1 MDLSFSEPRA
11 SGTLHEGLDE
21 DNDNEEHLMF
31 PPRAIGNESLDS
43 SLILQQHYEALDV
56 QREMEAKLW
65 VFPETDVDL
74 NEAHPKLLGSGT
86 FGEVFIGKWRHVDI
100 AAKRLYQAK
109 TQLIST
115 HGHTGDHIG
124 EMVSS
129 IKQHKDH
136 ASQTKVHLRELEVL
150 TKLRHPNLVT
160 FLGITHTM
168 YDKTEPTM
176 ILTELMDYSL
186 HDLLEVKKVVL
197 DVSEMLEI
205 LSDVMHGL
213 AFLHSHNPPIIHGNL
228 TSKNIL
234 FKGYTAKI
242 GDFGI
247 TGQGLLTQFKPVV
260 WTNSAGKTVVGAVM
274 KGQEEAP
281 QQWARAGKTP
291 PRSAEAVAYL
301 APEVLNG
308 TKYEL
313 CERMD
318 IYSVGVLLLH
328 MVSGTY
334 PSLELRAQQT
344 EELHTKQAAF
354 TLLAK
359 NLLQE
364 LPMER
369 MDAQGAMNVLQK
381 IMFNDRYYP
390 LARRRPS
397 PQSEVTIV
405 ARRWMG
411 EEAKNE
417 NKMALKRLRQMT
429 ELLKAE
435 GSRWQQEGT
444 ISKYLQDQ
452 LEAASKELVETTE
465 KYVAQSEKL
474 ATTEANLASTELD
487 LRTFI
492 TLSEKKTKKL
502 MEERHH
508 LAERLMDLD
517 ALYRESA
524 QDYKDA
530 DVQLKALSQHLATRD
545 QSIINL
551 TDKARAAGTERR
563 HLVEKIAQLEE
574 ENSDLEDRLE
584 QTLQRWKKETEVS
597 AECRADFVKLRTTC
611 STFMKKNEK
620 LEEEKNMLSELVKE
634 QESKVLPETV
644 MNKIAQLEDDLVK
657 ATAAAEAILQQKAA
671 LQSQLTDMEAS
682 RDDYAAQLAS
692 TQQTLKEKKSVI
704 VERDSQIVDMT
715 AEAKQQELETTEIID
730 ELRVQDAISTTKI
743 SKLEDWVKSLEKGV
757 VPEGYQLQ
765 NAPQPESNSKEEQE
779 AKVAVPDFDEDEDVL
794 ETEEAPSEYGP
805 QRKFHMADLAVSIKL
820 TNERKLLLKGQ
831 NAGKAEKARK
841 AAIMAADSMAK
852 ARVVAF
858 ERQEDGKG
866 GGCFGIVNMLRDSVL
881 DEHICWRAC
890 RSLRPIILN
899 DKSEAQIMRNICLA
913 GEVDMICLEIMKHHT
928 GSTALDALVQGQAIQ
943 LLGVMSFGQDLVRRR
958 AGENGALTSIITAME
973 THSAI
978 DEKVLLHCLTSVTN
992 LAHNSQD
999 NRYRFI
1005 DAGGMDML
1013 TDSMETYLKSP
1024 KVQRQGCWALLTLAG
1039 SDETARLVAQAGGS
1053 RALMTLVKA
1062 LLQHPFDPGV
1072 QQFGLWALSNMA
1084 LAGADISRRLKK
1096 AGASEICRIAIEN
1109 HPQDAE
1115 VIRQARHAS
1124 GVLGNSANAPPPS
1137 PKKK

>member
-11 SGTLHEGLDE
+11 TAATLHEGIDE
-21 DNDNEEHLMF
+21 DADNDDLMF
-31 PPRAIGNESLDS
+31 PPPAISNESVDS
-43 SLILQQHYEALDV
+43 SLILQQHYEDLDI

-65 VFPETDVDL
+65 VFPETDVEL
-74 NEAHPKLLGSGT
+74 HETHPKLLGSGT

-100 AAKRLYQAK
+100 SCKRLYQVKSQTISAK
-109 TQLIST
+109 
-115 HGHTGDHIG
+115 GHTGDLIG
-124 EMVSS
+124 DMVAS
-129 IKQHKDH
+129 IKAQKD
-136 ASQTKVHLRELEVL
+136 AALQTKVHLKELEVL

-160 FLGITHTM
+160 FLGITHAM
-168 YDKTEPTM
+168 HDKTEPTM

-186 HDLLEVKKVVL
+186 HELLEVKKVVP
-197 DVSEMLEI
+197 DVPEMLEI
-205 LSDVMHGL
+205 LFDVMQGL
-213 AFLHSHNPPIIHGNL
+213 GFLHSHYPPIIHGNL

-274 KGQEEAP
+274 KDQEEAP

-291 PRSAEAVAYL
+291 PRSPEAVAYL

-328 MVSGTY
+328 MVNCTY
-334 PSLELRAQQT
+334 PALELRAQHT
-344 EELHTKQAAF
+344 EDLLTKQPVF
-354 TLLAK
+354 KQLAQ

-369 MDAQGAMNVLQK
+369 MDAQGVMNVLQK

-417 NKMALKRLRQMT
+417 NKMAIKRLRQMT

-435 GSRWQQEGT
+435 GSRWQQEGALG
-444 ISKYLQDQ
+444 KYLQDQ
-452 LEAASKELVETTE
+452 LEAANKELVETTE

-474 ATTEANLASTELD
+474 ANTEANLASTELD

-492 TLSEKKTKKL
+492 TLSEKKTKKIL
-502 MEERHH
+502 EERHH
-508 LAERLMDLD
+508 LAERVMDLD
-517 ALYRESA
+517 ALYRETA
-524 QDYKDA
+524 QDNKDA
-530 DVQLKALSQHLATRD
+530 DAQIKLLSQHLATRD
-545 QSIINL
+545 NSIINL
-551 TDKARAAGTERR
+551 TDKARATETERR
-563 HLVEKIAQLEE
+563 HLVEKITQLEE
-574 ENSDLEDRLE
+574 ENNELEDRLE
-584 QTLQRWKKETEVS
+584 QTLQRWKKETEIS
-597 AECRADFVKLRTTC
+597 AECRADFVKLRTKCT
-611 STFMKKNEK
+611 TFMQKNEK
-620 LEEEKNMLSELVKE
+620 LEGEKNTLSELVKE

-644 MNKIAQLEDDLVK
+644 MNKIEQLEDDLVK
-657 ATAAAEAILQQKAA
+657 ATAAAEAILQQKEA

-682 RDDYAAQLAS
+682 RDDYAEQLAS
-692 TQQTLKEKKSVI
+692 TQQTLKEKKTII
-704 VERDSQIVDMT
+704 VERDSQIVDMK
-715 AEAKQQELETTEIID
+715 AEAKQLDIENTAIVD
-730 ELRVQDAISTTKI
+730 ELRVKDAVATTKI
-743 SKLEDWVKSLEKGV
+743 SKLEDWIKSLEKGV
-757 VPEGYQLQ
+757 IPEGYQVQ
-765 NAPQPESNSKEEQE
+765 NAAQPESNSKEE
-779 AKVAVPDFDEDEDVL
+779 AKAVDPDFDEDEDIL
-794 ETEEAPSEYGP
+794 TTEETPSETDP
-805 QRKFHMADLAVSIKL
+805 KRKFHMADLAVSIKL
-820 TNERKLLLKGQ
+820 TSERKQLLKAQ
-831 NAGKAEKARK
+831 NAGKAEKARQ
-841 AAIMAADSMAK
+841 AAIKAADSMAK

-866 GGCFGIVNMLRDSVL
+866 GGCFGIVNMLRDSVH

-899 DKSEAQIMRNICLA
+899 DKSDAQIMRNICIA
-913 GEVDMICLEIMKHHT
+913 GEVDMICVDIMKHHT
-928 GSTALDALVQGQAIQ
+928 GTAAIDALVQGQAIQ

-958 AGENGALTSIITAME
+958 AGESGALVGIVSAIE
-973 THSAI
+973 THAAI

-999 NRYRFI
+999 NRYRFL
-1005 DAGGMDML
+1005 DAGGMDVL

-1053 RALMTLVKA
+1053 RALMTLIKA
-1062 LLQHPFDPGV
+1062 LLQHPHDAGV

-1096 AGASEICRIAIEN
+1096 AGAPEICRIAIEN

-1115 VIRQARHAS
+1115 VIRQARHAA
-1124 GVLGNSANAPPPS
+1124 GVLGNSVNAPPPS